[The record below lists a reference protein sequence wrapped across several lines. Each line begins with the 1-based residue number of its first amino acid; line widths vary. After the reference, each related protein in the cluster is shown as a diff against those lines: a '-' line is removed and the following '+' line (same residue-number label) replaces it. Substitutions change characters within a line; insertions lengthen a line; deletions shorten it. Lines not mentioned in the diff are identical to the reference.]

1 MCIVSTGYGM
11 DCNISDLSDRRNDFM
26 TATIIIGGVIGIY
39 AAGVIVRKVRRVR
52 QGQYCDCGCGQ
63 CGEGCKSKIGQTK
76 ETTD

>member
-1 MCIVSTGYGM
+1 
-11 DCNISDLSDRRNDFM
+11 M

-52 QGQYCDCGCGQ
+52 QGQYYDCGCGQ